1 MNVKLIN
8 SKLDFLED
16 LIVEMNPENLEQLKT
31 ICFVKLSEINSIV
44 NHRET
49 SPMITLSGKLNP
61 QSFSQLK
68 EVVVD
73 YFEFEVVKEDN
84 IEFVFMYNGK
94 RITYYK
100 KRNWFSGKGV
110 TDGRG
115 AENLIKQLKR

>member
-1 MNVKLIN
+1 MDKNLGQP
-8 SKLDFLED
+8 LDK
-16 LIVEMNPENLEQLKT
+16 NLKIL
-31 ICFVKLSEINSIV
+31 
-44 NHRET
+44 
-49 SPMITLSGKLNP
+49 P

-84 IEFVFMYNGK
+84 TEFVFMYNGK